1 MSEQII
7 IERLQAIMR
16 KDPSELTEG
25 EIVYLT
31 ARRDYLT
38 LTQKKRYASV
48 LDVSADQVDA
58 GEADT
63 QEEDEST
70 ESTGQEDQTEDQTTE
85 AEDGDESSEQDES
98 ESTEAEDVSGSEE
111 EVEQEIDL
119 MKLRRPELEELAEEL
134 GVEDPA
140 SLPNMGKLREAIQAA
155 YEAAE

>member
-1 MSEQII
+1 MSEQVI
-7 IERLQAIMR
+7 IERLQAIMS

-58 GEADT
+58 GEADS

-70 ESTGQEDQTEDQTTE
+70 ESVETEDQE
-85 AEDGDESSEQDES
+85 SEVAESDESVEQAEPEQS
-98 ESTEAEDVSGSEE
+98 EAEDVSVSEE
-111 EVEQEIDL
+111 TQEEEIDL
-119 MKLRRPELEELAEEL
+119 MKLRRPELEELATEL

-140 SLPNMGKLREAIQAA
+140 GFPNMKELRVAIQEA